1 MEKIFYN
8 IFSKEVKNPFGLY
21 FFESAAN
28 AALFCFALVMM
39 TIGLS
44 MVRFAELPEREI
56 EVPKETVYEKPKF

>member
-1 MEKIFYN
+1 MEFFKL

-21 FFESAAN
+21 FFESVAN
-28 AALFCFALVMM
+28 AALFYFALVMM

-56 EVPKETVYEKPKF
+56 EVPKETVCEKSKF